1 MNLKQIEIFCAVM
14 RCRTT
19 IAAAYEL
26 GLSQPGVSNAVKH
39 LETAIGFKL
48 FDRIGNRLIPTHEA
62 ASLYRDAQPLQM
74 MARSI
79 NERIVALKD
88 TQQGHLRV
96 ISTNPLGD
104 TIVPQAVA
112 ELMSSRPNIQ
122 VYFDVQGMDGV
133 IEAVETGFADLG
145 IAIAPDL
152 RPALGL
158 KPIIEGRMACVM
170 QANHPLAA
178 KASLGPAELAQ
189 HSVIG
194 LEPTTRLGGLVATA
208 FRDAGVHYSPN
219 LVVHKGVTACRLAMQ
234 GAGIA
239 ITDEFS
245 AGMAA
250 AENMVVRAFH
260 PLIAISGSIV
270 SLKERPLS
278 RLAKRFVGIL
288 TNIAQKRSPAIGAGT
303 IPKLPNQRDPA

>member
-26 GLSQPGVSNAVKH
+26 GLSQPGVSNGIRH
-39 LETAIGFKL
+39 LEESIGFKL
-48 FDRIGNRLIPTHEA
+48 FDRIGNRLVPTHEA
-62 ASLYRDAQPLQM
+62 LSLYRDAQPLQM

-79 NERIVALKD
+79 NQRVVALKD
-88 TQQGHLRV
+88 TQQGYLRV

-104 TIVPQAVA
+104 TIVPEAIA
-112 ELMSSRPNIQ
+112 ELRSSRPNIQ

-152 RPALGL
+152 RPAL
-158 KPIIEGRMACVM
+158 KIAPIIKGRMACVLP
-170 QANHPLAA
+170 ADHPLAA
-178 KASLGPAELAQ
+178 AETVTPADLAST
-189 HSVIG
+189 SVIG
-194 LEPTTRLGGLVATA
+194 IEPTTRLGGLLAAA
-208 FRDAGVHYSPN
+208 FRDAGIHYAPK
-219 LVVHKGVTACRLAMQ
+219 LVVHKGVTACRLAIQ

-239 ITDEFS
+239 IIDEFS
-245 AGMAA
+245 AGMAVSQGMA
-250 AENMVVRAFH
+250 IRAFD
-260 PLIAISGSIV
+260 PRIEIAGSIV

-278 RLAKRFVGIL
+278 RLAKKFVGIL
-288 TNIAQKRSPAIGAGT
+288 TTIAREEARRSG
-303 IPKLPNQRDPA
+303 LNQS